1 MSSALDMSL
10 DDIIKTQKANRPAR
24 NNNPKSNNNT
34 SNNSNNSRSRGSRSS
49 GPARNTRNSRDKKP
63 YSAGVQQYRST
74 PAAPL
79 HTSVLRQN
87 APDGSKMQVSNLDHR
102 VSADDLKLVFQSR
115 VGPLKKCTLM
125 YDQNGKSTGT
135 ALVHFQRVGDA
146 ALAYQKFNTV
156 PLDGKPMRIEI
167 VLAPTA
173 AQAVLP
179 GKAPR
184 ASNNSSNNSNNSNN
198 NRPRREDRGNTR
210 GRTRGGRGARTGG
223 TRKETP
229 KTTEQLDAEMNDY
242 MQVDA

>member
-1 MSSALDMSL
+1 MSTALDMSL
-10 DDIIKTQKANRPAR
+10 DDIIKTQKASRPAR
-24 NNNPKSNNNT
+24 NNSNSNNNNNN
-34 SNNSNNSRSRGSRSS
+34 NNSNNSRNRGSRSS

-74 PAAPL
+74 PVAPL
-79 HTSVLRQN
+79 HTSVIRQN

-167 VLAPTA
+167 VMAPTA

-179 GKAPR
+179 GQAPR
-184 ASNNSSNNSNNSNN
+184 SSTHSNNSSSNHS
-198 NRPRREDRGNTR
+198 RPRQDRGNTR
-210 GRTRGGRGARTGG
+210 GRGRGGRGAARTGG
-223 TRKETP
+223 SRKEAP
-229 KTTEQLDAEMNDY
+229 KTAEQLDAEMNDY